1 MKLIRVQFS
10 KGRHSCQSCGHTPI
24 NNLYFIRT
32 DQGTELIVGT
42 ECAEKLLG
50 YSSATVL
57 ARYVNAAKREWK
69 AQKPAPRENETRE
82 DYLTRRV
89 AEKLN
94 ARKAWQAW
102 KEIERGYYCGWSGFR
117 AVARRRL
124 AERGIHQPEHYA
136 HTPFCWG
143 HTESYITCPACQP
156 GIEADKAYEQALK
169 DESAQMVREVE
180 AQYQANAWDFV
191 GVPGWKL

>member
-10 KGRHSCQSCGHTPI
+10 KGRHSCESCGHTPI
-24 NNLYFIRT
+24 NNLYFVQLDTGKEI
-32 DQGTELIVGT
+32 IVGA

-50 YSSATVL
+50 YSSSVL
-57 ARYVNAAKREWK
+57 LTRYINAAKREWK
-69 AQKPAPRENETRE
+69 QQKPAPKEGETRE

-102 KEIERGYYCGWSGFR
+102 KEIERSGGWGGCR
-117 AVARRRL
+117 TIARQRL
-124 AERGIHQPEHYA
+124 YARGVYEPGPAGHSPGVG
-136 HTPFCWG
+136 G
-143 HTESYITCPACQP
+143 HTEHYVTCPKCQWK
-156 GIEADKAYEQALK
+156 IEADKAFEQALK
-169 DESAQMVREVE
+169 DEGSQIIREIE
-180 AQYQANAWDFV
+180 RQYQANAWDFV